1 MISAARLKDVFREA
15 PRNGD
20 QATSQ
25 LLLPV
30 SSMAPKQQ
38 IQTWGEASPLP
49 EHPGHSTDS
58 PKLCLCVRIGKY
70 CCLFW
75 KPLPL
80 NTSTLCSPFAPQLTQ
95 TCLRDDFPTIYIF
108 MLCPLLVS
116 FCLQPV
122 TFGQVWDPPGLSTVA
137 GRQIPPAVQNTVGR
151 GMVRVFSLRPML
163 LLHWEVAEI
172 SPIKPEF
179 TTMKSCFVFYKSR
192 GSIEA
197 LHSPKSFRKATERTT
212 GGFGSTAKNKPHPNT
227 PTDCGWHWTGPICEM

>member
-1 MISAARLKDVFREA
+1 MRENREILLFVLKAFALEYKY
-15 PRNGD
+15 
-20 QATSQ
+20 T
-25 LLLPV
+25 LLPFCSTV
-30 SSMAPKQQ
+30 NTDMPAG
-38 IQTWGEASPLP
+38 WLP
-49 EHPGHSTDS
+49 HYLH
-58 PKLCLCVRIGKY
+58 
-70 CCLFW
+70 
-75 KPLPL
+75 
-80 NTSTLCSPFAPQLTQ
+80 
-95 TCLRDDFPTIYIF
+95 IYALSFISQ
-108 MLCPLLVS
+108 C

-122 TFGQVWDPPGLSTVA
+122 TFGQVWDPPGLSTPLVA

-151 GMVRVFSLRPML
+151 GRVRVFSLRPML

-197 LHSPKSFRKATERTT
+197 LRSPKSFRKATERTT